1 MLRPEV
7 AALFALTSRST
18 YVHVWQLG
26 RDYDL
31 TKISVAQAEE
41 LLAVPGFDRLRR
53 RRLRRPAVEV
63 PPNEVGRV
71 AATTGPTRAKKKKA
85 ST

>member
-7 AALFALTSRST
+7 AEQFELTSPST

-31 TKISVAQAEE
+31 TRITLAQAEE
-41 LLAVPGFDRLRR
+41 LVAVEGFDRLRR
-53 RRLRRPAVEV
+53 KKLPKKRAGLGAVTTRPA
-63 PPNEVGRV
+63 
-71 AATTGPTRAKKKKA
+71 RAKRTKKVE
-85 ST
+85 

>member
-7 AALFALTSRST
+7 AELFELTSRST

-31 TKISVAQAEE
+31 TRITLAQAEE
-41 LLAVPGFDRLRR
+41 LVAVEGFDRLRR
-53 RRLRRPAVEV
+53 KPLPEKSAGLEAVTTRPA
-63 PPNEVGRV
+63 
-71 AATTGPTRAKKKKA
+71 RAKKNKKGE
-85 ST
+85 

>member
-7 AALFALTSRST
+7 AELFELTSRST

-31 TKISVAQAEE
+31 TRITLAQAEE
-41 LLAVPGFDRLRR
+41 LVAVAGFDRLRR
-53 RRLRRPAVEV
+53 KQLPENSAGLAAVTTRPA
-63 PPNEVGRV
+63 
-71 AATTGPTRAKKKKA
+71 RAKKNKKGA
-85 ST
+85 